1 METTKTTYGRRPPRR
16 RGRSIIA
23 TLAAVVAMVGAVQAV
38 TPASALAVRA
48 ECYSLYS
55 WGQRE
60 LQRGNWDRGLE
71 IMGMWEQCERNAE
84 IGEEMFP

>member
-1 METTKTTYGRRPPRR
+1 MATTKTTDSRKSLRR
-16 RGRSIIA
+16 RGRSILA

-38 TPASALAVRA
+38 APASALAVRA

-60 LQRGNWDRGLE
+60 LQQR
-71 IMGMWEQCERNAE
+71 
-84 IGEEMFP
+84 